1 MKILWLDD
9 IRDPYYK
16 PHLETVMKLSKEVT
30 EDNVEDIVHWARN
43 YEEFL
48 EYIHYLGLPD
58 IVSFD
63 HDLAQIH
70 YDPTTRVEGFKY
82 DEETGLDCA
91 KWLVEYCMNNN
102 LPLPKYNVHS
112 QNPVGKENIEK
123 YLNNFNKNK

>member
-1 MKILWLDD
+1 MENKKNKTYLFLDD
-9 IRDPYYK
+9 IRTPESAFNHTK
-16 PHLETVMKLSKEVT
+16 FPLFLKEKW
-30 EDNVEDIVHWARN
+30 DIVRN
-43 YEEFL
+43 FNEFT
-48 EYIHYLGLPD
+48 EYIITNGLPD

-63 HDLAQIH
+63 HDLAQVH
-70 YDPTTRVEGFKY
+70 YDPTTWVEGLKY